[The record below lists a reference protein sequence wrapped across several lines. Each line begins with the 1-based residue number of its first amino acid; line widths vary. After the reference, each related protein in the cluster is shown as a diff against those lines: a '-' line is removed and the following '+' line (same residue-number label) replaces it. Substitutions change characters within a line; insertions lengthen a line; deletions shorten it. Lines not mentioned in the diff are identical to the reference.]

1 MKTKYHALAILTVM
15 MLLGLVLVGKHL
27 PITTSL
33 PANAAPEDTITPTAT
48 LIRQDDPTPTRTLS
62 PTSTPKPHPNP
73 RLSRPLPLS
82 EDRRGEGG
90 QGEEERSTPL
100 PSPTPTPDMSVLD
113 ARLASN
119 TELRAAICQP
129 HQKLTENPRE
139 DEVIVPILLYH
150 FVGRGNLEDGEH
162 QSTTR
167 YNVTRADFDAQL
179 ALLRRLGYETVT
191 ISEIVAAIND
201 EGDLPPRPI
210 AITVD
215 DGWVEQYTQIFAL
228 LQKYQMRATFY
239 IPSTYP
245 VGGRFITW
253 EQLQEM
259 SDAGMEIG
267 SHTRKH
273 TNLVAVDAETAWY
286 EINVSKTEL
295 EATLGIS
302 VTSLAY
308 PYSSYSSA
316 TIELLQK
323 AGYDAAVAMGSTPRQ
338 SADRLYTLQ
347 RFEIFGVRS
356 LADFLDWLPWRGQ
369 QTPLCQEDDLPFE

>member
-1 MKTKYHALAILTVM
+1 METKYHALAILTVM

-33 PANAAPEDTITPTAT
+33 PANAAMNVAAMDLGSFNIATP
-48 LIRQDDPTPTRTLS
+48 RPTRTPS
-62 PTSTPKPHPNP
+62 PTSTPRPTSTPIPPTPKPTTTAT
-73 RLSRPLPLS
+73 
-82 EDRRGEGG
+82 
-90 QGEEERSTPL
+90 STPL
-100 PSPTPTPDMSVLD
+100 PSPTPTPDMSILD
-113 ARLASN
+113 ARLA
-119 TELRAAICQP
+119 EDADLRVAICQP
-129 HQKLTENPRE
+129 HKKLTENTRE
-139 DEVIVPILLYH
+139 GEVIVPILLYH
-150 FVGRGNLEDGEH
+150 FVGRATLEDDAQ

-191 ISEIVAAIND
+191 ISEVVAAING
-201 EGDLPPRPI
+201 EGDLPPRPV

-228 LQKYQMRATFY
+228 LQKYQMKATFY

-245 VGGRFITW
+245 VGGRFVTW

-259 SDAGMEIG
+259 VDAGMEIG

-273 TNLVAVDAETAWY
+273 TDLAALDEETAWF
-286 EINVSKTEL
+286 EISGSKATL

-308 PYSSYSSA
+308 PYSSYTGA
-316 TIELLQK
+316 TIELLQQ

-356 LADFLDWLPWRGQ
+356 LAEFLDWLPWRGQ
-369 QTPLCQEDDLPFE
+369 QTPLCQEDDLPIE

>member
-1 MKTKYHALAILTVM
+1 METKYHALAILTVM

-27 PITTSL
+27 PITTSR

-48 LIRQDDPTPTRTLS
+48 PRPMSTPL
-62 PTSTPKPHPNP
+62 PTSTPIPTATATPIP
-73 RLSRPLPLS
+73 PTATPEPTATSTA
-82 EDRRGEGG
+82 
-90 QGEEERSTPL
+90 TPL
-100 PSPTPTPDMSVLD
+100 PTPTPTPDMSILD
-113 ARLASN
+113 ARLA
-119 TELRAAICQP
+119 EDVDLRAAICRP

-139 DEVIVPILLYH
+139 DEVVVPILLYH
-150 FVGRGNLEDGEH
+150 FVGRATLEDDEH
-162 QSTTR
+162 RSTTR
-167 YNVTRADFDAQL
+167 YNLTRADFDAQL

-191 ISEIVAAIND
+191 ISEVVAAIND
-201 EGDLPPRPI
+201 ESDLPARPV
-210 AITVD
+210 AITID
-215 DGWVEQYTQIFAL
+215 DGWIEQYTQIFAL
-228 LQKYQMRATFY
+228 LQKYQMKATFY

-245 VGGRFITW
+245 VGGRFVTW

-259 SDAGMEIG
+259 VDAGMEIG
-267 SHTRKH
+267 SHTRTH
-273 TNLVAVDAETAWY
+273 ADLAALDEETAWY
-286 EINVSKTEL
+286 EIAGSKATL

-308 PYSSYSSA
+308 PYSNYTGA

-347 RFEIFGVRS
+347 RFEIFGTRS

-369 QTPLCQEDDLPFE
+369 QTPLCEEEIDLPFE

>member
-1 MKTKYHALAILTVM
+1 METKYHALAILTAM

-27 PITTSL
+27 PITTSQ

-48 LIRQDDPTPTRTLS
+48 LIRQDDPTPTPPA
-62 PTSTPKPHPNP
+62 PTAT
-73 RLSRPLPLS
+73 SRPTAPPIPPTATQ
-82 EDRRGEGG
+82 EPTAIPTN
-90 QGEEERSTPL
+90 TPL
-100 PSPTPTPDMSVLD
+100 PTPTPTPDMSILD
-113 ARLASN
+113 ARLAN
-119 TELRAAICQP
+119 DTELRAAICQP

-150 FVGRGNLEDGEH
+150 FVGRGNLEDDEH

-191 ISEIVAAIND
+191 ISEVVAAING
-201 EGDLPPRPI
+201 ESRLPARPV
-210 AITVD
+210 AITID

-228 LQKYQMRATFY
+228 LQKYQMKATFY

-245 VGGRFITW
+245 VGGRFVTW

-259 SDAGMEIG
+259 VDAGMEIG

-286 EINVSKTEL
+286 EINGSKTEL

-347 RFEIFGVRS
+347 RFEIFGTRS

-369 QTPLCQEDDLPFE
+369 HTPLCQKDDLPQQPVTSNQ

>member
-1 MKTKYHALAILTVM
+1 METKYHALAILTAM

-27 PITTSL
+27 PITTPL

-48 LIRQDDPTPTRTLS
+48 LIRQDDPTPTPPAPTATS
-62 PTSTPKPHPNP
+62 PPTATPIPPTP
-73 RLSRPLPLS
+73 EPTATAT
-82 EDRRGEGG
+82 
-90 QGEEERSTPL
+90 STPL

-113 ARLASN
+113 ARLASD

-162 QSTTR
+162 RSTTR

-191 ISEIVAAIND
+191 ISEVVAAING
-201 EGDLPPRPI
+201 EGRLPPRPI

-245 VGGRFITW
+245 VGGRFVTW

-259 SDAGMEIG
+259 SNAGMEIG
-267 SHTRKH
+267 SHTRTH
-273 TNLVAVDAETAWY
+273 ADLIAVDAETAWY
-286 EINVSKTEL
+286 EVNSSKATL

-302 VTSLAY
+302 ITSLAY

-347 RFEIFGVRS
+347 RFEIFGTRS

-369 QTPLCQEDDLPFE
+369 QTPLCQEDDLPIE